1 MYKVLFLCTG
11 NSARSQMAEVALNRF
26 GKDKFMGYSAGSEPR
41 EQINPYTLKSIQQ
54 SGLSIEG
61 LYPKEMSVYEDEVF
75 DFIITL
81 CDRMK
86 ENCPVYP
93 NRPIYAH
100 WGMPDPASFVG
111 SEDETLD
118 YFDRTFQE
126 IVNRI
131 NLFINLKIEKMERSE
146 IEAELGE
153 IANNW
158 KYIR

>member
-26 GKDKFMGYSAGSEPR
+26 GKDKYIASSAGSQPR
-41 EQINPYTLKSIQQ
+41 EKVDPYALKAIEN
-54 SGLSIEG
+54 SGFSTES
-61 LYPKEMSVYEDEVF
+61 LYPKEMNQFENEEF

-81 CDRMK
+81 CDKMK
-86 ENCPVYP
+86 ENCPIFP

-111 SEDETLD
+111 SPEEKTEC
-118 YFDRTFQE
+118 FNRTFQE
-126 IVNRI
+126 ICNRI
-131 NLFINLKIEKMERSE
+131 HLFMNVKIEKRDRIE
-146 IEAELGE
+146 IEKELGE
-153 IANNW
+153 IANTW